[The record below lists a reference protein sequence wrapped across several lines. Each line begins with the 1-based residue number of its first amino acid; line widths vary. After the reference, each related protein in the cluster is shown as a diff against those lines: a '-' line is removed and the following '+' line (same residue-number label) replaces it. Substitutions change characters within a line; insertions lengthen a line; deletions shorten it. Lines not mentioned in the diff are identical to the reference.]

1 MQTGGLSQ
9 NGPSVAAAREAI
21 NIAILE
27 AFMICNRSESARV
40 VMIIDMMKPITR
52 PDGCSKA
59 G

>member
-1 MQTGGLSQ
+1 MQTERVRQSS
-9 NGPSVAAAREAI
+9 PSVAAAREAI

-27 AFMICNRSESARV
+27 ALMICNYPASARV
-40 VMIIDMMKPITR
+40 VMNIDMMKPITR